1 MRLPSFHES
10 PSTRMRPNVPAL
22 ILIAVGVILLLQNLG
37 LWNVSLGRLIATWWP
52 AVLVVL
58 GVSML
63 FKRSS
68 K

>member
-1 MRLPSFHES
+1 MRL
-10 PSTRMRPNVPAL
+10 NVPAL
-22 ILIAVGVILLLQNLG
+22 ILIAVGIILLLENLG
-37 LWNVSLGRLIATWWP
+37 MWNVSLGRLIATWWP
-52 AVLVVL
+52 AILIVL